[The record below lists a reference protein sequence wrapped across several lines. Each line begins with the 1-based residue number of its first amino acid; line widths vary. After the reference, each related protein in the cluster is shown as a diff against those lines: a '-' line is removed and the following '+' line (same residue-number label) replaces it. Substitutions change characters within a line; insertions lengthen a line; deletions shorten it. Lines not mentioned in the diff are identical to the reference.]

1 MEAAKICLC
10 LGAERLFDGFKAF
23 GKIDYGLFHV
33 FDPFLLVMQ
42 RPLQI
47 IELDLSRV
55 VHHPLHRRLNS
66 CALALVR
73 GPPSYP
79 KQPPEIQSHRPRFGH
94 IAVQRMLAG
103 ERDKSRPVDQAVDQ
117 AVDRAADRAGGCAG
131 AKRVSRPA

>member
-42 RPLQI
+42 GPLQI
-47 IELDLSRV
+47 IELDLSRF

-66 CALALVR
+66 CAFALVR
-73 GPPSYP
+73 EPPP
-79 KQPPEIQSHRPRFGH
+79 FT
-94 IAVQRMLAG
+94 
-103 ERDKSRPVDQAVDQ
+103 KS
-117 AVDRAADRAGGCAG
+117 
-131 AKRVSRPA
+131 